1 MVENNK
7 IRFDEEKSKITL
19 ILRRKRKEVKEI
31 NVYLNNKPLEQV
43 TTTKSI
49 GIIID
54 KFKFS

>member
-31 NVYLNNKPLEQV
+31 NVYLNNKTLEQV